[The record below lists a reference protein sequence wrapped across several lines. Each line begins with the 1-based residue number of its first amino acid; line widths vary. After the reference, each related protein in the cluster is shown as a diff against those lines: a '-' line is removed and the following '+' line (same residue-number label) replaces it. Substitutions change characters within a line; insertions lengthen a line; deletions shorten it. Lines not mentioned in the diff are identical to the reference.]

1 MEMQG
6 HQAWVPLFLGM
17 THQQVSSVEPSVAA
31 CDNLTSNEPPLA
43 VLSFFKKRLISLL
56 RANLLLQ
63 HCGWEEFP

>member
-1 MEMQG
+1 
-6 HQAWVPLFLGM
+6 M